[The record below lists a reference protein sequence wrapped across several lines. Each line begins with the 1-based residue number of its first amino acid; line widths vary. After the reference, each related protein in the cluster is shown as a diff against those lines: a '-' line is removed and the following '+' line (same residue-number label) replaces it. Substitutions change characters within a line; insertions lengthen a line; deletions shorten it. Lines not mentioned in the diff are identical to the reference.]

1 MSCLRNLYL
10 HQGHEDI
17 LLCFLKETLVCFTF
31 YFKVHDSTG
40 IDFCGWCD
48 VGGVKFLS
56 DILFLKGKVKSNK
69 EVSLWFFVCFIFYFF
84 YISDFRSIF
93 KFYFSGKLFYNS
105 LYPARE
111 NIYIYNVMCNIYI
124 IYNICIFNFY
134 CSDRGE
140 FR

>member
-56 DILFLKGKVKSNK
+56 DILFLKGKVKSN

-93 KFYFSGKLFYNS
+93 KFYFSGKLVYNCRFDFLFEQLVFLILFLHWGS
-105 LYPARE
+105 MR
-111 NIYIYNVMCNIYI
+111 VK
-124 IYNICIFNFY
+124 
-134 CSDRGE
+134 SVSK
-140 FR
+140 